1 MPANLTT
8 VPTDPD
14 TKIAA
19 ALDTLDGLPVRR
31 EVWSWD
37 GIWGRSIIF
46 RTSDVADLTDAE
58 LIAKVRRAVT
68 IPTADPIT
76 LSRGDEFTFC
86 NYGFET
92 AADDD
97 EDDDVFLAD
106 I

>member
-1 MPANLTT
+1 MPPNLTT
-8 VPTDPD
+8 VPTYPH

-19 ALDTLDGLPVRR
+19 VLDTLDGLPVRR

-58 LIAKVRRAVT
+58 LTAKVRRNVT
-68 IPTADPIT
+68 IPVDDEIT

-92 AADDD
+92 GADDD